1 VAVVGGGFT
10 GIATA
15 YALSSQGVNV
25 ALFEAQRLGSG
36 ASGRTGGVVLEDSA
50 AGALPDVGDCIP
62 ALERVLNKTGIE
74 CELELTGCWELAHA
88 SEGPSLWRDGDSEL
102 VIQETV
108 PGGTLDPGKLLDGL
122 ARAALQGGATL
133 HEYAPVTHLSGKA
146 PIRLRI
152 GDNEVRADHVVLGLN
167 AYTPSLLPVGEDFH
181 PALTLAL
188 CTKPLAPGTLEAI
201 GLADR
206 RPFYTVDMPFL
217 WGRPLG
223 KDRLIFGGGLAFDAA
238 KQVRQIDLRA
248 SEVAQSLAHL
258 EERVRVLHP
267 ALADV
272 QVDKRWGG
280 PVAFRSNRSPILCRH
295 ESLAGLIL
303 TGAYAGHGIALSLRL
318 GELAAQAILED
329 RALPDWGQVTWPS
342 EALEVG

>member
-1 VAVVGGGFT
+1 MVGGGFT
-10 GIATA
+10 GLAASYT
-15 YALSSQGVNV
+15 LSSQGANV

-36 ASGRTGGVVLEDSA
+36 ASGRTGGVVLEDPA
-50 AGALPDVGDCIP
+50 AGPLPDTGDCIP
-62 ALERVLNKTGIE
+62 ALQRILNKTGIE
-74 CELELTGCWELAHA
+74 CDLELAGCWELAHA
-88 SEGPSLWRDGDSEL
+88 AAGPKLWRDGDRDL
-102 VIQETV
+102 VIHETV
-108 PGGTLDPGKLLDGL
+108 PGGTLDPGRLIDGL

-133 HEYAPVTHLSGKA
+133 HEYAPVTRISGKA
-146 PIRLRI
+146 PLRLQI
-152 GDNEVRADHVVLGLN
+152 GNQEVRADHVVLGLN
-167 AYTPSLLPVGEDFH
+167 AYTPSLIPVGEDFH

-223 KDRLIFGGGLAFDAA
+223 DDRLIFGGCLAFDVG
-238 KQVRQIDLRA
+238 KQVRQLDLRA

-258 EERVRVLHP
+258 EGRIRELHP
-267 ALADV
+267 ALADA

-295 ESLAGLIL
+295 ESLPGLIL
-303 TGAYAGHGIALSLRL
+303 TGAYAGHGIALSVGL

-329 RALPDWGQVTWPS
+329 RALPDWGQVAWPS

>member
-1 VAVVGGGFT
+1 MVGGGFT
-10 GIATA
+10 GLAASYT
-15 YALSSQGVNV
+15 LSSQGANV

-36 ASGRTGGVVLEDSA
+36 ASGRTGGVVLEDPA
-50 AGALPDVGDCIP
+50 AGPLPDTGDCIP
-62 ALERVLNKTGIE
+62 ALQRILNKTGIE
-74 CELELTGCWELAHA
+74 CDLELAGCWELAHA
-88 SEGPSLWRDGDSEL
+88 AAGPKLWRDGDRDL
-102 VIQETV
+102 VIHETV
-108 PGGTLDPGKLLDGL
+108 PGGTLDPGRLIDGL

-133 HEYAPVTHLSGKA
+133 HEYAPVTRISGKA
-146 PIRLRI
+146 PLRLQI
-152 GDNEVRADHVVLGLN
+152 GNQEVRADHVVLGLN
-167 AYTPSLLPVGEDFH
+167 AYTPSLIPVGEDFH

-223 KDRLIFGGGLAFDAA
+223 EERLIFGGGLAFDAA
-238 KQVRQIDLRA
+238 KRVRQIDLRTP
-248 SEVAQSLAHL
+248 EVAQSLGHL
-258 EERVRVLHP
+258 EERVRELHP
-267 ALADV
+267 ALAEV

-295 ESLAGLIL
+295 ESLLGLIL
-303 TGAYAGHGIALSLRL
+303 TGAYAGHGIALSVRL

-329 RALPDWGQVTWPS
+329 RALPDWGRVAWSS